1 MSDLR
6 PHPSSCSIGG
16 KPYEDGSTEQAPE
29 RVALALHAMNTRF
42 ELVLHGDREPALRAA
57 GEEALR
63 EIARVEDLLSAFR
76 PTSEISAVN
85 ARAGHEPV
93 QVSPEVFAL
102 LQRVQQL
109 HQLTRGTFD
118 ITIGPLMKCWGLWG
132 ACEGRVPSP
141 EELREAHSRVGLQQ
155 VRLDPEGRT
164 VRFLRT
170 GMSLDL
176 GGIGKG
182 YALDC
187 AAELLRVQGVKSG
200 LLHGGTSSVV
210 AIGHPP
216 GEAAWRTALVEPQA
230 EANHGPNECPHIL
243 ELMDEAL
250 SVSSVTT
257 KAFVA
262 DGRAMGHVL
271 DPRTGHPVQAALM
284 SAVIVPEATAADA
297 LSTAL
302 LVLGKEGLAQLA
314 GAISGFRGL
323 MLTRTAARPEVNAI
337 GFTRG
342 CYKFR

>member
-1 MSDLR
+1 
-6 PHPSSCSIGG
+6 
-16 KPYEDGSTEQAPE
+16 
-29 RVALALHAMNTRF
+29 MNTRF
-42 ELVLHGDREPALRAA
+42 ELVLYGQREPVLRAA

-63 EIARVEDLLSAFR
+63 EIARVEDLISAFR

-85 ARAGHEPV
+85 ARASHEPV
-93 QVSPEVFAL
+93 QVSPEVFTL
-102 LQRVQQL
+102 LQRVQEL

-132 ACEGRVPSP
+132 TSEGRVPSQ
-141 EELREAHSRVGLQQ
+141 EALREAQRRVGLQH
-155 VRLDPEGRT
+155 VGLDPEGRT
-164 VRFLRT
+164 VRFLRQ
-170 GMSLDL
+170 GMTLDL

-187 AAELLRVQGVKSG
+187 AVELLLEQGVSSA
-200 LLHGGTSSVV
+200 LLQGGTSSVV

-243 ELMDEAL
+243 ELINEAL

-257 KAFVA
+257 KAFAA
-262 DGRAMGHVL
+262 DGRTMGHVL
-271 DPRTGHPVQAALM
+271 DPRSGHPVQAALM
-284 SAVIVPEATAADA
+284 SAVIVHEATAADA

-302 LVLGKEGLAQLA
+302 LVLGKEGLAHLA

-323 MLTRTAARPEVNAI
+323 LLTRTATRPEVNAI
-337 GFTRG
+337 GFTSVSSA
-342 CYKFR
+342 CDQSS